1 MLVENPGVVSLV
13 FDFCIG
19 FSTNKYYLKKIQSK
33 TTTKNNPWVFN
44 KQILSQQN
52 PKHNN
57 NNKKPKF
64 CREPSNEHSCKV

>member
-1 MLVENPGVVSLV
+1 LWKTRGLDETTP
-13 FDFCIG
+13 G

-52 PKHNN
+52 PGIVS
-57 NNKKPKF
+57 F
-64 CREPSNEHSCKV
+64 VFVFY